1 MSARLLPALFAVLF
15 LVACAG
21 TPDSPESTSTPLP
34 TAVASGADG
43 ASPTP
48 TTPTPVL
55 TSPDRPTPDIPDVRP
70 PGVVAAPAGM
80 GPRRWTGQ
88 SLEWRSCPAGTRPE
102 AECAEVLAPLDWG
115 DVDGEAVT
123 LFLTRIPATRTPALG
138 TLFVNPGGPGE
149 PGAPLAGAFRRQGL
163 EQYDIVGWDPRG
175 TGRST
180 PVVCARGDA
189 MEDYL
194 SMDMT
199 PDDDAERAV
208 LIESH
213 RAFGQSCLDG
223 SGRLLQH
230 ISTLD
235 TVRDLDLLRGL
246 VGDEKLNYF
255 GYSYGTDIG
264 SRYAH
269 EFPDRVGHIALDGA
283 VNVSGSEVLQVAGFE
298 RALGEFA
305 TWCAERQCGLGR
317 TPTAVTGSITELF
330 DALDAEPIPVGT
342 RELNQTLAVT
352 GVFMMLYSPS
362 ENWGTLSAAVEQA
375 RGGDGALLLRLA
387 DFYNARADDG
397 SYDTRQPAFV
407 AIRCLDRADDGLA
420 GADRRAEEEIRQ
432 APILGPYS
440 GPSYDCPLWPVPP
453 IPKPEPVI
461 AAGAAP
467 ILVIGTTGDSA
478 TPYEFAVG
486 MADQLESGILLT
498 YEGSG
503 HSAYGG
509 ASACVNDAVVGHFT
523 GTPPADRTTC
533 R

>member
-1 MSARLLPALFAVLF
+1 MPARLLIAFLALLF
-15 LVACAG
+15 LAACAG
-21 TPDSPESTSTPLP
+21 SPADSPSGTPTPPLP
-34 TAVASGADG
+34 GATAPKADG
-43 ASPTP
+43 AS
-48 TTPTPVL
+48 TTASPAP
-55 TSPDRPTPDIPDVRP
+55 TSPDRPTPEIPDARP

-80 GPRRWTGQ
+80 GPQRWTGQ
-88 SLEWRSCPAGTRPE
+88 SLQWGACPAGARPE
-102 AECAEVLAPLDWG
+102 AECAEVLAPLDWT

-180 PVVCARGDA
+180 PVVCARGEA
-189 MEDYL
+189 MDDYL
-194 SMDMT
+194 SIDMT
-199 PDDDAERAV
+199 PDGDAERAA

-246 VGDEKLNYF
+246 VGDEKLSYF

-264 SRYAH
+264 SRYAQ

-298 RALGEFA
+298 RALGAFA

-317 TPTAVTGSITELF
+317 TPVAVTGSITGLF
-330 DALDAEPIPVGT
+330 DALDAEPIPVGN

-362 ENWGTLSAAVEQA
+362 DNWGTLSAAVEQA

-387 DFYNARADDG
+387 DFYNARANDG

-440 GPSYDCPLWPVPP
+440 GPTYDCPLWPVAPN
-453 IPKPEPVI
+453 PKPEPVV

-509 ASACVNDAVVGHFT
+509 ASSCVNEAVVGYFT
-523 GTPPADRTTC
+523 GPPPADRTVC